1 MCTRQSRINGSKF
14 VSFFLSFFIQERT
27 ADSLYTLSLLQADRA
42 QIFHLGT
49 ILLRSTHIAIS
60 SWAVKSYSLMCA
72 PLTTAAS
79 RLGTTKLQNKQQ
91 HQMPG
96 NILGTVIAKQAHCF
110 QELFDV
116 YPWPINSEDSQKQ
129 NSFKKIS
136 LGRLS
141 FLPFRETSRKANTRW
156 YFNAW
161 ISPCVHLLQLWPS

>member
-14 VSFFLSFFIQERT
+14 VCFFLSFSIQERT

-49 ILLRSTHIAIS
+49 ILKIHTHCYFLMGCKVIISYVRSTDKSSIS
-60 SWAVKSYSLMCA
+60 AGNHRASKQATA
-72 PLTTAAS
+72 PNAGQHSGHSHCETSPLFP
-79 RLGTTKLQNKQQ
+79 GTIWCVSMTNKLRGFSKTKL
-91 HQMPG
+91 
-96 NILGTVIAKQAHCF
+96 I
-110 QELFDV
+110 
-116 YPWPINSEDSQKQ
+116 
-129 NSFKKIS
+129 KKIS

-161 ISPCVHLLQLWPS
+161 ISPCIHLLQLWPS